1 MTRGILRRID
11 KDPTVASRTLG
22 NIRGTK
28 MEYAKVVISAPRPIT
43 EDITAEGTGHVTL
56 QIVRILRE
64 GAWPI
69 TRM

>member
-11 KDPTVASRTLG
+11 KDTTVGLRALG
-22 NIRGTK
+22 NTKGHNGIRKSGK
-28 MEYAKVVISAPRPIT
+28 
-43 EDITAEGTGHVTL
+43 GTGHVTL